1 MDSTK
6 ILIAVGVVAVVLIAT
21 YMYYK
26 KPSFLVKTKENCVE
40 DCVIKYHTP
49 VANYCANLYSGY
61 EPKNSQD
68 YQNLLGQCAKGLVT
82 SEYANARHA
91 ECSKCP

>member
-26 KPSFLVKTKENCVE
+26 KPSFLKTKDDCVE
-40 DCVIKYHTP
+40 DCVMKYHTP
-49 VANYCANLYSGY
+49 VINYCANLYSGY
-61 EPKNSQD
+61 EPKNSQE
-68 YQNLLGQCAKGLVT
+68 YQVVLGQCAKGLFT
-82 SEYANARHA
+82 SDYASARLA
-91 ECSKCP
+91 ECSKCA